1 MRHFIFTITI
11 LFSSCC
17 LALPTLSQTGQSV
30 GGFSSSPDEPIEMTA
45 DKLIVSPTDSSAG
58 FEGNVLIALE
68 NIKIKD
74 QRWMMEKPKL
84 EVPRVTSN
92 VSLLLRTTMQDLV
105 YFVSRGVHRVY
116 SGRFAGHCPHPR
128 SLSLSFQDSLVSNK
142 SPCCVAFVCC
152 KRMMSAELRKR
163 KGRQQPQGN
172 VLLVV

>member
-1 MRHFIFTITI
+1 MVSAKPG
-11 LFSSCC
+11 LDY
-17 LALPTLSQTGQSV
+17 
-30 GGFSSSPDEPIEMTA
+30 SSSAWYRTKA
-45 DKLIVSPTDSSAG
+45 RHGALCLFCWLSPGAY
-58 FEGNVLIALE
+58 IAA
-68 NIKIKD
+68 IKIKD
-74 QRWMMEKPKL
+74 QRYDRWMMEKPKL